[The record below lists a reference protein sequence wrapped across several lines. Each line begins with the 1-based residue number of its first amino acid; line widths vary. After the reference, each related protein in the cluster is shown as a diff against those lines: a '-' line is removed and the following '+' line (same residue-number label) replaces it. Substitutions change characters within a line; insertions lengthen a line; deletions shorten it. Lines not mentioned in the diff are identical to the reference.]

1 MLEQVHEGPHLCRPS
16 KVESVYRDFWPGQ
29 RSAQVRALISSYSIA
44 SPALTESISEEWG
57 FHAGL
62 RWPSKGARI
71 QEPFR
76 PFQAPQLLAATPRC
90 TACARNFFFPF
101 RTSLCPQLMLA
112 KLVQPYHLKVF
123 FSNKFVHA
131 SILDTL
137 QNVCV
142 TSVSTNNKLFTDLV
156 GATKPK
162 NDVRACLA
170 VAKLLAEKAQG
181 LQVTPEA
188 RLALLKVTEALS
200 CAALGLCL

>member
-1 MLEQVHEGPHLCRPS
+1 MLHQS
-16 KVESVYRDFWPGQ
+16 KAKRLSFSEP
-29 RSAQVRALISSYSIA
+29 LLSILA
-44 SPALTESISEEWG
+44 S
-57 FHAGL
+57 
-62 RWPSKGARI
+62 
-71 QEPFR
+71 
-76 PFQAPQLLAATPRC
+76 TPC
-90 TACARNFFFPF
+90 CSACACSKICFC
-101 RTSLCPQLMLA
+101 TSLSLQLMLA

-142 TSVSTNNKLFTDLV
+142 TSVSTNNKLFTGLV

-181 LQVTPEA
+181 LQVAPEA
-188 RLALLKVTEALS
+188 RLALLTVAGALVVPLRG
-200 CAALGLCL
+200 CNL

>member
-16 KVESVYRDFWPGQ
+16 KVETVYRDFWPGQ

-57 FHAGL
+57 FMQGYAGQ
-62 RWPSKGARI
+62 ARA
-71 QEPFR
+71 R
-76 PFQAPQLLAATPRC
+76 ALKSLSVLLNFWLQHRAAQPVHVI
-90 TACARNFFFPF
+90 FFFRF